1 MCPWALPVV
10 FDQIG
15 PKGSLWS
22 PNHMIAFLLSATR
35 KQKKTP
41 LKKRKTKNLPKIKPS
56 FISRNEMKRR
66 YGIKIATQMDASPGV
81 NYCPDSFQT
90 ST

>member
-35 KQKKTP
+35 KTKKNSS
-41 LKKRKTKNLPKIKPS
+41 KKKKNKKL
-56 FISRNEMKRR
+56 
-66 YGIKIATQMDASPGV
+66 TQ
-81 NYCPDSFQT
+81 N
-90 ST
+90 